1 MKDFNVIIIALFAV
15 LISDFLGHIAAP
27 FSILATPF
35 IVGFVS
41 WIIFNKSR
49 LHILIKTLILISL
62 IVINDILIRFYA
74 GGTHDSEGNG
84 WILLMFYIALIIAG
98 ISLLVYGIA
107 NKQFKWI
114 IINLI
119 ISFLV
124 FYFYLSNCYTLG
136 MSWDNYPSENII
148 EAKKDNVFI
157 SELSF
162 SDTLINSGNNT
173 YQIIDGWIE
182 KEINIDNTGFKK
194 QISFTGKFNVIL
206 NTIGSFDKYEYSD
219 NIQYRIND
227 STSLGSYAIKE
238 RITYKT
244 DSNDTLIMYFYHN
257 DKFIKK
263 IFTFANTRY
272 SQ

>member
-1 MKDFNVIIIALFAV
+1 MKDFTVIIIALLAV

-49 LHILIKTLILISL
+49 LHIFIKTLIVISL
-62 IVINDILIRFYA
+62 ILINDILIRFYA
-74 GGTHDSEGNG
+74 GGIHDSEGNG

-98 ISLLVYGIA
+98 VSLLVFGLT
-107 NKQFKWI
+107 NKQVKWI
-114 IINLI
+114 IVNFI
-119 ISFLV
+119 ISFLI
-124 FYFYLSNCYTLG
+124 FYFYLSKFYTLG
-136 MSWDNYPSENII
+136 MAWNNYPSENILQS
-148 EAKKDNVFI
+148 KKDIIFI

-162 SDTLINSGNNT
+162 SDTLINSGNNI
-173 YQIIDGWIE
+173 YQIVDGWIE
-182 KEINIDNTGFKK
+182 KEINVDNTGFKK
-194 QISFTGKFNVIL
+194 QISLTGKYNVII
-206 NTIGSFDKYEYSD
+206 NTKGSFDRYEYSD
-219 NIQYRIND
+219 IIQYRIND

-238 RITYKT
+238 RITYNT

-263 IFTFANTRY
+263 IFAFANNGL
-272 SQ
+272 